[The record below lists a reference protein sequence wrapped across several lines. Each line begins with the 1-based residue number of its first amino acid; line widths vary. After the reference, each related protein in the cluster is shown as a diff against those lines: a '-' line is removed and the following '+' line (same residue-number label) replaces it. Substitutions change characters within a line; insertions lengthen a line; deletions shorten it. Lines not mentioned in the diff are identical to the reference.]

1 MTKNK
6 KSNQKPAKKTS
17 APKAETKKNNNKIKA
32 K

>member
-6 KSNQKPAKKTS
+6 KSNQKPATKTS